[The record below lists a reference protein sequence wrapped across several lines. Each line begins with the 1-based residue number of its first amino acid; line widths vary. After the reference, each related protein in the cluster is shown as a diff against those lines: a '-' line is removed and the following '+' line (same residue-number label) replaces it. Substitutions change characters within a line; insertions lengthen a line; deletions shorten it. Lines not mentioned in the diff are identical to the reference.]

1 VWKEVFDAFRKS
13 LLVHLQH
20 TLENIWRHEGLVR
33 SQATLVQCEGLQ
45 TLRNEAVAAFKAN
58 REATEERRRKA
69 VLEWLSAAEYD
80 ADQEKN
86 NKIREE
92 YPETG
97 RWLLGNDL
105 FKSWFQP
112 DVCTAPILWISGIP
126 GAGKGILL
134 E

>member
-1 VWKEVFDAFRKS
+1 VWKEVFDAFRKIF
-13 LLVHLQH
+13 LVHLQH
-20 TLENIWRHEGLVR
+20 TLENIRRHKDLVR
-33 SQATLVQCEGLQ
+33 SQATLVQCEELQ
-45 TLRNEAVAAFKAN
+45 KLHNEAVAAFRAN
-58 REATEERRRKA
+58 REAIGERRRKA
-69 VLEWLSAAEYD
+69 VQEWLSAAEYD
-80 ADQEKN
+80 ADQEKS

-112 DVCTAPILWISGIP
+112 EVCTAPILWISGIP